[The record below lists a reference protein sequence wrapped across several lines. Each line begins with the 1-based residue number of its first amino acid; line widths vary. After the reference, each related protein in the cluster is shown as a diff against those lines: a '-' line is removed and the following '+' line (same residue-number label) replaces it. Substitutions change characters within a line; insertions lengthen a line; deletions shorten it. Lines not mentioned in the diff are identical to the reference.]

1 MGKHLIRATRWSGR
15 SLLLVYS
22 RLMTLLFA
30 LFCAATGLLSKNA
43 SAKGSTIP
51 STVFKGTAFR
61 ASDSTVLSNIKLVLS
76 DCFLPDYGIYPEYGV
91 ITPWYGVTTPGV
103 TVPASDTVVTDE
115 EGNFEKVFSSAG
127 NLSRMVA
134 SEMIEE
140 PGARTKYSSSGCVNI
155 TGGKDSTY
163 TLYLSNVTTAVERN
177 VSAKVELSAMTALQ
191 GKELQIRIPE
201 WQGKTATAIIVNS
214 RGQKT
219 ATLSIDMDGILR
231 WDTRTVAKGVYLI
244 RLNSEQADLR
254 LKILVK

>member
-30 LFCAATGLLSKNA
+30 LFCAATGLLPKNA

-61 ASDSTVLSNIKLVLS
+61 ASDSTVLSNIKLILS

-91 ITPWYGVTTPGV
+91 ITPLYGVTTPGQ
-103 TVPASDTVVTDE
+103 TVPVSDTVVTDE
-115 EGNFEKVFSSAG
+115 DGNFEKVLSSAG

-140 PGARTKYSSSGCVNI
+140 PGARTRYYSSGCVNI

-163 TLYLSNVTTAVERN
+163 TLYLSNATTALERN
-177 VSAKVELSAMTALQ
+177 LSSTGELSAMTALR
-191 GKELQIRIPE
+191 GKELQITIPE
-201 WQGKTATAIIVNS
+201 WKGKHATATIVNS

-219 ATLSIDMDGILR
+219 ATLSIDTDGMLR
-231 WDTRTVAKGVYLI
+231 WDTRTAAKGVYFI